1 MTGLKLTLKSSFSF
15 EIAVKGYNPAPREMR
30 GNLMDSNLEQDTI
43 RELGMRKQ
51 VCEWEEY
58 SELTGPNSYIYGLF
72 VLGYSI
78 QGYRNRVTNSNYAMC
93 VLKYGGSWI
102 LADLI
107 TLQIKKTHFN
117 LYYGKL

>member
-72 VLGYSI
+72 VLGYSLF
-78 QGYRNRVTNSNYAMC
+78 RDTE
-93 VLKYGGSWI
+93 
-102 LADLI
+102 
-107 TLQIKKTHFN
+107 TELQILTMQCVCLSMEGHGF
-117 LYYGKL
+117 

>member
-1 MTGLKLTLKSSFSF
+1 M
-15 EIAVKGYNPAPREMR
+15 KGYNPAPREMR

-72 VLGYSI
+72 VLGYSLFRDHTEI
-78 QGYRNRVTNSNYAMC
+78 DRVTNSNYAMC

-107 TLQIKKTHFN
+107 TLQIKKNPFQP
-117 LYYGKL
+117 LLR

>member
-1 MTGLKLTLKSSFSF
+1 M
-15 EIAVKGYNPAPREMR
+15 N
-30 GNLMDSNLEQDTI
+30 
-43 RELGMRKQ
+43 
-51 VCEWEEY
+51 EEY

-102 LADLI
+102 LADLN
-107 TLQIKKTHFN
+107 TLQITPFQPLLNFN
-117 LYYGKL
+117 LLMLN

>member
-1 MTGLKLTLKSSFSF
+1 
-15 EIAVKGYNPAPREMR
+15 
-30 GNLMDSNLEQDTI
+30 MDSNLEQDTI

-58 SELTGPNSYIYGLF
+58 SELTGPNSYTYDLF
-72 VLGYSI
+72 VLARLFTI
-78 QGYRNRVTNSNYAMC
+78 QGSYRNRVTNSNYAMC